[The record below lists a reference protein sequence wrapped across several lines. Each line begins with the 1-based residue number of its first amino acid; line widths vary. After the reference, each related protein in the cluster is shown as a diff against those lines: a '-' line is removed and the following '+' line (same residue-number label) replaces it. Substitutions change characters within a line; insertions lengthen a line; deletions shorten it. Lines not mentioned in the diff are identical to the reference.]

1 MARRYEG
8 ALQAPLLGG
17 GGGGGGGACGQ
28 NAIEIQE
35 NNVQRNTFWSKIS
48 TNCRA

>member
-1 MARRYEG
+1 MREHCK
-8 ALQAPLLGG
+8 LLYW
-17 GGGGGGGACGQ
+17 GGACGQ

>member
-8 ALQAPLLGG
+8 ALQAPLL
-17 GGGGGGGACGQ
+17 GGGGACGQ